1 MGQQQILLI
10 ILGVITAG
18 IAMAIGFIMFQDYA
32 VDQNRSSV
40 LSDLTALAATAQQYY
55 NKPISIGGGG
65 KSFAGL
71 TADAT
76 GLGILA
82 SASFTDNLNGTYT
95 IKTAGTATTLVIHG
109 IGKIALSS
117 GEFPS
122 YDMSVSSQTQTE
134 TQLN

>member
-18 IAMAIGFIMFQDYA
+18 IAAAIGIIMFQDYA
-32 VDQNRSSV
+32 VDENRSSV
-40 LSDLTALAATAQQYY
+40 VADLTALASTAQQYY
-55 NKPISIGGGG
+55 DKPICIGGGG

-82 SASFTDNLNGTYT
+82 STSFTDNLNGTYT
-95 IKTAGTATTLVIHG
+95 IKTAGNATTVVFHG
-109 IGKIALSS
+109 VGKTALSG

-122 YDMSVSSQTQTE
+122 YDMSVSSQTQTQ